1 MSFSWFCFHLGRP
14 SSLLSRD
21 VDIALPEEPYM
32 RALVHLSKVIARS
45 ADEMYGRHHDS
56 LLQMWRIARS
66 ITDDLRCYDARMRR
80 ALGFGLDKCA
90 QQGALGVKQTM
101 LITREFHLPPGKQ
114 N

>member
-1 MSFSWFCFHLGRP
+1 MRHRWFCFHLGRP

-21 VDIALPEEPYM
+21 VSIALPEEPFLLT
-32 RALVHLSKVIARS
+32 LVHLSKTIARS

-56 LLQMWRIARS
+56 LLQMWKIARS
-66 ITDDLRCYDARMRR
+66 ITDDLRCYDAKMRR

-101 LITREFHLPPGKQ
+101 LITRK
-114 N
+114 